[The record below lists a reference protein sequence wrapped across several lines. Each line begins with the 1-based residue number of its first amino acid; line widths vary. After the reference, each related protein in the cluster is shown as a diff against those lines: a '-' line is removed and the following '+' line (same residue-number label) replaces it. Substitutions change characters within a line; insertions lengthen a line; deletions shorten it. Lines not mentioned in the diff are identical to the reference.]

1 MGIMTSVNT
10 RTGYRKETTD
20 TMWTI
25 RGELRCIACSRY
37 LGDFES
43 HPERHGK
50 GDLHLVTPKAGA
62 LPQHAV
68 ATEAG
73 LRCSRCGGRV
83 VTEMLERVAA

>member
-1 MGIMTSVNT
+1 MEKSKMTT
-10 RTGYRKETTD
+10 
-20 TMWTI
+20 TI
-25 RGELRCIACSRY
+25 RGELRCLACSRY

-50 GDLHLVTPKAGA
+50 GDLHLVRPIAGE

-68 ATEAG
+68 ETQGG

-83 VTEMLERVAA
+83 MTETLERIAA

>member
-1 MGIMTSVNT
+1 MTT
-10 RTGYRKETTD
+10 
-20 TMWTI
+20 TI
-25 RGELRCIACSRY
+25 RGELRCLACSRY

-50 GDLHLVTPKAGA
+50 GDLHLVRPFAGE

-68 ATEAG
+68 ETQGG

-83 VTEMLERVAA
+83 MTETLERIAA

>member
-1 MGIMTSVNT
+1 
-10 RTGYRKETTD
+10 
-20 TMWTI
+20 MWMI

-50 GDLHLVTPKAGA
+50 GDLHLVTPAFGE
-62 LPQHAV
+62 LPQKAV
-68 ATEAG
+68 ETEDG

-83 VTEMLERVAA
+83 LTEAMERVAA